1 MFELSEDLRVISAF
15 TKTINILTA
24 VKTAMTVGI
33 IVYCVFTGFKG
44 VSLIKE
50 NNKEFISE
58 AEIFVEPSE
67 FFIFY

>member
-1 MFELSEDLRVISAF
+1 MFGLSEDLRVISAF

-50 NNKEFISE
+50 NNNALPRRRSRAMSWE
-58 AEIFVEPSE
+58 
-67 FFIFY
+67 

>member
-1 MFELSEDLRVISAF
+1 MFGLSEDLRVISAC

-50 NNKEFISE
+50 NNK
-58 AEIFVEPSE
+58 
-67 FFIFY
+67 

>member
-33 IVYCVFTGFKG
+33 IV
-44 VSLIKE
+44 
-50 NNKEFISE
+50 
-58 AEIFVEPSE
+58 
-67 FFIFY
+67 